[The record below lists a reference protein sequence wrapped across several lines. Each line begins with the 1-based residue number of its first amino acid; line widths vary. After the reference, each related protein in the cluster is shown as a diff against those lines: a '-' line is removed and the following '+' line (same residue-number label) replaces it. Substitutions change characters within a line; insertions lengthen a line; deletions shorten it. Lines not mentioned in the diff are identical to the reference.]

1 MVVLTT
7 RVSFPVVLNGRVA
20 GSVTMPGGTPV
31 KFAGVLGSKVR
42 IEYQGGVQTVSPKA
56 TDLEQ
61 RLLASGVTRGGI
73 IQSISR

>member
-1 MVVLTT
+1 MVLLTT

-31 KFAGVLGSKVR
+31 KFAGVMGSKVR

-61 RLLASGVTRGGI
+61 RLLASGVTKDTTI
-73 IQSISR
+73 EAASR